1 MFLSA
6 SVFQNS
12 GGCFHYLPLVDGC
25 QVSLLPNYP
34 HSHTNVPFCILQVSP
49 NDDGLVHKATL
60 PLLSHLRQA
69 IPFNPLS
76 ANLTRWSNTLT
87 GCQPTNCLSVFDH
100 FVGLALKGLIISL
113 QTSLSRINKCVQ

>member
-1 MFLSA
+1 MSGFPSAQLS
-6 SVFQNS
+6 
-12 GGCFHYLPLVDGC
+12 PLSC
-25 QVSLLPNYP
+25 S
-34 HSHTNVPFCILQVSP
+34 NVPFCVLQVSP

-100 FVGLALKGLIISL
+100 FVGLALKGLTNFCIRFCIYKAFIWPFL
-113 QTSLSRINKCVQ
+113 IHRVAATKPL